1 MVQEKEI
8 EKCRK
13 HTKTSDKWNQE
24 ENHSKNKRIEVRA
37 MDTKQKI
44 LALMDEVL
52 QVPEGTVTEETTM
65 EDLEQ
70 WDSLAHVMLI
80 GELESRLGISI
91 PLEEAI
97 EITTAREILEKAGV

>member
-1 MVQEKEI
+1 
-8 EKCRK
+8 
-13 HTKTSDKWNQE
+13 
-24 ENHSKNKRIEVRA
+24 

-44 LALMDEVL
+44 LALMDEVF

-80 GELESRLGISI
+80 GELESRLGFI